1 VRTVIGPVSR
11 SEYRRVRRVAD
22 RGVSTALGYVLGLAI
37 VAALATGLFIAS
49 GEIVSDEREQAI
61 RSELQVLGNQLAADV
76 ASVDRVVRSTDD
88 DGPAGLTEDLPDSVA
103 GSSYRIRLA
112 NDGAPPATLEL
123 TTEDPDVSVE
133 VDVMNGTAVGT
144 SVVSGGDTT
153 VYYDGSEIVL
163 LEGFIDAI
171 ERGDSLNPPY
181 DIDDNITAADNAPG
195 VTTGHIVS
203 LNVTGNAVG
212 NSLNQVT
219 VDYLDGRTNVSETAA
234 GNGLDH
240 LRAIGIDTDKDGRME
255 TNVTDDVETSD
266 FESENDGSKLV
277 IELTGNYNLAAG
289 DELIV
294 VYDAVVNPS
303 TPGSYDV
310 GINLNGDRVYN
321 GSIDIG

>member
-1 VRTVIGPVSR
+1 
-11 SEYRRVRRVAD
+11 
-22 RGVSTALGYVLGLAI
+22 
-37 VAALATGLFIAS
+37 
-49 GEIVSDEREQAI
+49 
-61 RSELQVLGNQLAADV
+61 
-76 ASVDRVVRSTDD
+76 
-88 DGPAGLTEDLPDSVA
+88 
-103 GSSYRIRLA
+103 
-112 NDGAPPATLEL
+112 
-123 TTEDPDVSVE
+123 
-133 VDVMNGTAVGT
+133 
-144 SVVSGGDTT
+144 
-153 VYYDGSEIVL
+153 
-163 LEGFIDAI
+163 EGFIDAI

-203 LNVTGNAVG
+203 LNVTGDAVG

-294 VYDAVVNPS
+294 VTEPAGTAGTIRVGRTDTAVVEYPSNYRYDASEPVV
-303 TPGSYDV
+303 GA
-310 GINLNGDRVYN
+310 VYPTATMTAD
-321 GSIDIG
+321 GPDPDALQVYAFPVSRLRRTV